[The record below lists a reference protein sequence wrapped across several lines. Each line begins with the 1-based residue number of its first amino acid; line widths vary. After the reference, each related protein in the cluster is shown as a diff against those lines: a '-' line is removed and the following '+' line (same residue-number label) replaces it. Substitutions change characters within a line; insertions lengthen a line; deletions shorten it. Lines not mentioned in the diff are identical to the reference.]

1 MKICVYDLSSSY
13 EIRVID
19 SDTKSNLQT
28 YRMPPALITDDSFH
42 NNSKCSLF
50 NPDTP
55 DFSAF
60 IKMNEGDKLGY
71 SYDNSKLL
79 ILTEIIYS
87 LCWEPSNKKVI
98 SLAEKY
104 FKAVRSL
111 VNGVLKKESI
121 TVGITILLVP
131 DALPLE
137 SQQRLL
143 ACFGRNKTRLLWHS
157 IAVSLGNEEYL
168 GKCDDEAKVAIVDEF
183 SNIGLFTSKIGIK
196 FEDGRAIPCHKIYKR
211 ADGKISSWFLARQE
225 EEIHRA
231 LISNVKYDRLKAAYR
246 LHKESDYVDI
256 DKLSG
261 LPVKRKVWTSSHL
274 YPVKI
279 QNAALVISSVRA
291 NVFGLLRKDIE
302 FKCDIGESGFAGAL
316 KFFEYVR
323 DGQVPYYDECE
334 SFSVICQNEKE
345 EIEYFELIKANPYLP
360 GGIVTKGEEIDNLC
374 ILKGSKNAQFNFHLG
389 NINNNDAQLRHYIQE
404 FPIEEPLEENR
415 ALLLSA
421 SVIPGQGYAEV
432 LIEDNNTE
440 KLFPP
445 IELDWKHMELAFKD
459 GEKVTKTYLEKHLER
474 SFPPDVPP
482 VISKYAV
489 ESTSASLATELYALA
504 SLDLRY
510 GMFYNQSTWP
520 YINDKN
526 KGIERFVRQNVF
538 GSYSKKKGHEY
549 SFPKVSRI
557 SNQDYINTFNEIA
570 KIYNGDKPN
579 KQIGLY
585 FMGNN
590 AQIVRFLAWSY
601 LRYDLD
607 GTLLPQLTKATNKV
621 IKHLEQ
627 KDGYA
632 CPASYASY
640 LANMIVIQEEFE
652 RVFQV
657 FYRALKYK
665 NGGVSNWCRAM
676 YQILM
681 YTPFIYSESDIIA
694 KYVVPCMR
702 ELVKRLADEIDNR
715 KWKAVDNILRAMLY
729 LLRRRVIDKSF
740 CKRGSSDGLYDIAM
754 GALINA
760 RKGIR
765 NDRFLHDTIETI
777 IKYMDG
783 AGTLDGIPA
792 PII

>member
-13 EIRVID
+13 EVRVID
-19 SDTKSNLQT
+19 SDTKSVLLT
-28 YRMPPALITDDSFH
+28 YRLPPALITEDSLH

-60 IKMNEGDKLGY
+60 IKMNEGDQLRY

-87 LCWEPSNKKVI
+87 LCWEPNNKSVI
-98 SLAEKY
+98 SMSEKY
-104 FKAVRSL
+104 FNAVRNL
-111 VNGVLKKESI
+111 VNGVLQRNSI
-121 TVGITILLVP
+121 AVGITILLVP
-131 DALPLE
+131 DALPVE

-143 ACFGRNKTRLLWHS
+143 TCFGRNKTRLLWHS
-157 IAVSLGNEEYL
+157 IAVSLGNEESL
-168 GKCDDEAKVAIVDEF
+168 GKCDEKSKVAIVDEF
-183 SNIGLFTSKIGIK
+183 SNIGLFTLKIEIK
-196 FEDGRAIPCHKIYKR
+196 LENGRAVPCHKIYKR
-211 ADGKISSWFLARQE
+211 ADGKTSSWYRQDQDKR
-225 EEIHRA
+225 IRKS
-231 LISNVKYDRLKAAYR
+231 LISNVKNDRLSAAYR
-246 LHKESDYVDI
+246 LHKDTEYVHI

-261 LPVKRKVWTSSHL
+261 LPVKRNAGEPPRLDSVT
-274 YPVKI
+274 I
-279 QNAALVISSVRA
+279 QNAALVISSERSYVNGA
-291 NVFGLLRKDIE
+291 GKEVVFQ
-302 FKCDIGESGFAGAL
+302 CDIGESGFTGAL

-334 SFSVICQNEKE
+334 SFSVICQNKKE

-360 GGIVTKGEEIDNLC
+360 GGIVTKGVEIDDLC

-389 NINNNDAQLRHYIQE
+389 DINNNNAQLRHYIQE
-404 FPIEEPLEENR
+404 FPIEEPLDENR
-415 ALLLSA
+415 SLLLSA

-445 IELDWKHMELAFKD
+445 IELDWKHMNPAFEN
-459 GEKVTKTYLEKHLER
+459 GEKVTKAYLEKHLER

-489 ESTSASLATELYALA
+489 ENISANPPMELYDLVN
-504 SLDLRY
+504 LDLRC
-510 GMFYNQSTWP
+510 GMFYNKSTWP

-538 GSYSKKKGHEY
+538 GSYSKQKGHEY
-549 SFPKVSRI
+549 SFPKVLKI
-557 SNQDYINTFNEIA
+557 TGQDYINAFNEIA
-570 KIYNGDKPN
+570 KIYNGNNPN
-579 KQIGLY
+579 KRIGAY
-585 FMGNN
+585 FMGDDD
-590 AQIVRFLAWSY
+590 QIVRFLAWSY

-607 GTLLPQLTKATNKV
+607 GKLLPQLTKATNKV

-640 LANMIVIQEEFE
+640 LANMIVTQEEFE
-652 RVFQV
+652 KVFLV

-665 NGGVSNWCRAM
+665 DGGVANWCRAM

-681 YTPFIYSESDIIA
+681 YTPFIYSESDTIA
-694 KYVVPCMR
+694 QYAVPCMR
-702 ELVKRLADEIDNR
+702 KLVKHLRNETHNG

-729 LLRRRVIDKSF
+729 LLKRRVIDKSF
-740 CKRGSSDGLYDIAM
+740 CKKDNPDGLYKEVMD
-754 GALINA
+754 ALFEAKWKIG
-760 RKGIR
+760 K
-765 NDRFLHDTIETI
+765 DMFLQDTIETI

-792 PII
+792 PIS